1 MRQPLDHDDSA
12 PSTPTPQDASRNREA
27 YIEGARAKWLARL
40 IDTSRRNNLLY
51 YRELKAGTLDMTSAA
66 QVAMTSLL
74 MGEEVALRKFFP
86 DRTAAG
92 QAAFTAA
99 ESKVAEIRTKAMS
112 NSEERGI
119 ETMYLAM
126 GMASWPPNDDKRPTD
141 APILL
146 VPIRANKSGRGG
158 QGFSLVRA
166 GDIQAN
172 LVLLHVLREEF
183 TIEITEEDLLR
194 DLQGDDEGESFDLA
208 PVEEILRERCREV
221 QGFTTRNRVVLGNFA
236 FQKTAMVQDL
246 RQSAEVLARH
256 DLIAALAGHPEARQE
271 VSNRGVS
278 PDPREIDEAPPEQEF
293 LILDADSSQQTV
305 IRNAMALRNGV
316 IQGPP
321 GTGKSQTIANLIA
334 ELAAAGKRVLFVAEK
349 RAALQVVL
357 DRLANRGL
365 GHLALDL
372 HGAEI
377 SRADVMARLS
387 ESLEIVSQAPA
398 SSPRRLHSDFVKRRT
413 VLLKHLQRMHALR
426 APTEMSVYAMQ
437 GRLLALGGTDR
448 VRTRWSGPALA
459 ALTPARIEDAR
470 DALREAHQDWDL
482 FLRQSDSP
490 WNGAAIEDA
499 EAAHASYENARV
511 LAQKLG
517 ELLERV
523 RTRSAALDLEC
534 PTNADELDAQ
544 VALLA
549 EADERLGEFDVEI
562 ARQAD
567 WGLWHEAL
575 APARRSRVVQVWAFI
590 TNPEYRHAIRS
601 VRGYWRAEKCGVS
614 RLEAS
619 LTAMREHVRQWRAVS
634 RDKRSVPSR
643 HEGNADVRERWKRIR
658 ERLAALVPVVSGV
671 DPATQPLEALHVR
684 VMALAED
691 SAGAAPYRK
700 ASSSRAE
707 ASRARSAG
715 TGR

>member
-1 MRQPLDHDDSA
+1 MPV
-12 PSTPTPQDASRNREA
+12 
-27 YIEGARAKWLARL
+27 RL
-40 IDTSRRNNLLY
+40 
-51 YRELKAGTLDMTSAA
+51 K
-66 QVAMTSLL
+66 
-74 MGEEVALRKFFP
+74 
-86 DRTAAG
+86 
-92 QAAFTAA
+92 
-99 ESKVAEIRTKAMS
+99 
-112 NSEERGI
+112 
-119 ETMYLAM
+119 
-126 GMASWPPNDDKRPTD
+126 
-141 APILL
+141 
-146 VPIRANKSGRGG
+146 
-158 QGFSLVRA
+158 
-166 GDIQAN
+166 
-172 LVLLHVLREEF
+172 
-183 TIEITEEDLLR
+183 IEITEEDLLS

-278 PDPREIDEAPPEQEF
+278 TDPREIDEAPPEQEF

-437 GRLLALGGTDR
+437 GRLLALGGKDR

-499 EAAHASYENARV
+499 EAAHTSYENARV
-511 LAQKLG
+511 LAQELG
-517 ELLERV
+517 ELLERM

-549 EADERLGEFDVEI
+549 EADERLGEFDVEVI
-562 ARQAD
+562 LD
-567 WGLWHEAL
+567 YGVEGGESHEEAFEH
-575 APARRSRVVQVWAFI
+575 ACGEFIRVINYA
-590 TNPEYRHAIRS
+590 
-601 VRGYWRAEKCGVS
+601 
-614 RLEAS
+614 
-619 LTAMREHVRQWRAVS
+619 
-634 RDKRSVPSR
+634 
-643 HEGNADVRERWKRIR
+643 
-658 ERLAALVPVVSGV
+658 
-671 DPATQPLEALHVR
+671 ATQPNIPFMSIKVTGISRLGLLEKLDRSVEMNAGTLMNRFEAGLEACSEAERQEWHRLEDRLDRICRVASEKGVGVLIDAEETWIQDPVDVITMKMMDRFNKSGCVIYNTLQLYRHDRLAFLRDSIEAAEKRGFILGVKLVRGAYMEKERERAHEKGYPSPIQPDKESTDRDYDDGIRLCLDHLDKVALIVASHNDKSNLLTAGIMDGKGIDHHHPHVHFSQLFG
-684 VMALAED
+684 MSDNITFNL
-691 SAGAAPYRK
+691 
-700 ASSSRAE
+700 
-707 ASRARSAG
+707 ARSGFRVSKYLPFGPIADVVPYLMRRAQENSSVAG
-715 TGR
+715 QTGRELSLIGREVARRKKQ